1 MNKLNVVLLKLP
13 TLYEILTEIKLDLN
27 FNLINFSENNSD
39 FQNFVIENPDV
50 LVISSDL
57 KGNFKNFISYNKIFK
72 IKNLLQQINVF
83 LSKSNYE
90 IKSNISL
97 GDYIIDLNSRIIS
110 KKGLSLKLTEKEI
123 DLLIYLNNSKLES
136 STVELQKNVWKQTG
150 DLETHTVETHIYR
163 LRIKI
168 ADTFKDN
175 NLILNNNNGYKI
187 SK

>member
-163 LRIKI
+163 LRKKI

-175 NLILNNNNGYKI
+175 NFILNNNNGYKI

>member
-39 FQNFVIENPDV
+39 FQNFLIENPDV

-163 LRIKI
+163 LRKKI

>member
-39 FQNFVIENPDV
+39 FQNFLIENPDV

-123 DLLIYLNNSKLES
+123 DLLIYLNNSKIES

-163 LRIKI
+163 LRKKI

-175 NLILNNNNGYKI
+175 NFILNNNNGYKI